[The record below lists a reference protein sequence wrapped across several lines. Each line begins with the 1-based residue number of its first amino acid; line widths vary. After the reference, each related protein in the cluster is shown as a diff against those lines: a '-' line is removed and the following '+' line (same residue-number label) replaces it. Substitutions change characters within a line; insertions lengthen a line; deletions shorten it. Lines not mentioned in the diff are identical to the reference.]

1 MKSLFRSVLL
11 VLFLSVIGIANS
23 QETLT
28 LEKIFNE
35 GLLNAKWM
43 APVRWLPDGDSY
55 LILERREGSP
65 LRDMVRV
72 DAKTNKREV
81 LVAGEKFIPEGSE
94 KPLRLSGY
102 TWSKDNSKLLL
113 FTNTRRV
120 WRYNTRGDYWVLD
133 VKSGNLQQLG
143 KDLPESSLMFA
154 KFSPDAGRVAYVSKN
169 NIYVE
174 TLADRKIKQLTFDGC
189 EYIVNGTFDWVY
201 EEEFD
206 CRDGFRWSPDGLTI
220 AFWQSDT
227 RGTGVFDIIN
237 NVDSIYPSIIPIPYP
252 KVGTTLSSVKVGV
265 ISADGGE
272 SRWISIPGDPRDNYL
287 PRMEFIPES
296 NDLLV
301 QQFNRL
307 QNTNTIWTVSA
318 ESLKTSVL
326 FVETDKAWVDVY
338 DDTEWIDKNKAFT
351 WTSERDGWRRLYR
364 VDRNGKQFIPITG
377 ANFDLISVLRIDEI
391 SGYVYYLASPEN
403 PTEKYLYRSRIN
415 GKGFPERITPDNVH
429 GHNSYNISPNGKWA
443 IHTFH
448 NSTTP
453 PVYTLVSL
461 PSHKLIREFEN
472 NSDVAKEF
480 SALGIS
486 PRQFFKVNIGD
497 VTLDGWM
504 VKPPHF
510 NPAGKYPVIFHV
522 YGEPAGST
530 VQNSWDGG
538 DLWHQYLARQGYI
551 VMSVDNRGVN
561 LPRGREWR
569 KCIYGKV
576 GILAPG
582 DQAAAVQEII
592 KAYPFV
598 DAERIGVWGWSG
610 GGSMTLNAMF
620 RYPDLYQTGIAVAFV
635 ADQQLYD
642 AIYQERYM
650 GLPSTNPEGFKE
662 GSPINH
668 AGNLKGNLLLIHGTG
683 DDNVHYQN
691 CEMLVNE
698 LVKQNKLF
706 QMLAYPMRSHGIYER
721 EGTTLHL
728 YRSMEKYWK
737 DNLPAGSR

>member
-1 MKSLFRSVLL
+1 MKSSFRSVLL
-11 VLFLSVIGIANS
+11 ILFLSVLSVASS

-35 GLLNAKWM
+35 GLLNTKGM

-55 LILERREGSP
+55 LTMERREGSSM
-65 LRDMVRV
+65 RDMVKV
-72 DAKTNKREV
+72 DAKTDKRKV
-81 LVAGEKFIPEGSE
+81 LVAGEKFVPEGSN

-102 TWSKDNSKLLL
+102 TWSGDNSKLLL
-113 FTNTRRV
+113 FTNTQRV

-133 VKSGNLQQLG
+133 VKSGKLQQLG
-143 KDLPESSLMFA
+143 KNLPESSLMFA
-154 KFSPDAGRVAYVSKN
+154 KFSPDATRVAYVSRN

-174 TLADRKIKQLTFDGC
+174 LLADGTAKQLTSDGN

-227 RGTGVFDIIN
+227 RGTGVFNMIN

-252 KVGTTLSSVKVGV
+252 KVGTTLSAVRVGV
-265 ISADGGE
+265 ISSDGGDT
-272 SRWISIPGDPRDNYL
+272 RWISIPGNPRDNYL
-287 PRMEFIPES
+287 PRMDFIPES
-296 NDLLV
+296 NDLFI

-307 QNTNTIWTVSA
+307 QNTNTVWTA
-318 ESLKTSVL
+318 NTESLKTAVL

-338 DDTEWIDKNKAFT
+338 DDTKWLDKNHSFT

-364 VDRNGKQFIPITG
+364 VTRNGQQFMPITG
-377 ANFDLISVLRIDEI
+377 PNFDLISVLQIDEKG
-391 SGYVYYLASPEN
+391 GYVYYLASPEN
-403 PTEKYLYRSRIN
+403 PIEKYLYRSRLD
-415 GKGFPERITPDNVH
+415 GKGVPERITPDNTH
-429 GHNSYNISPNGKWA
+429 GHHSYNISPNGRWA
-443 IHTFH
+443 VHTFH

-461 PSHKLIREFEN
+461 PAHKVIREFEN
-472 NSDVAKEF
+472 NQAVVTEF
-480 SALGIS
+480 GALQIN
-486 PRQFFKVNIGD
+486 PHQFFKVNVGD

-504 VKPPHF
+504 IKPPHF
-510 NPAGKYPVIFHV
+510 DPAKKYPVIFHV

-530 VQNSWDGG
+530 VQNSWEGG
-538 DLWHQYLARQGYI
+538 DLWHEYLAQQGYI

-561 LPRGREWR
+561 LPRGRDWR
-569 KCIYGKV
+569 KCIYEKV
-576 GILAPG
+576 GIIAPG

-592 KAYPFV
+592 KTYPFV

-620 RYPDLYQTGIAVAFV
+620 RYPDLYKTGIAVAFV
-635 ADQQLYD
+635 ADQRLYD
-642 AIYQERYM
+642 AVYQERYM
-650 GLPSTNPEGFKE
+650 GLPSTNAEGYKD

-668 AGNLKGNLLLIHGTG
+668 AGNLKGNLLLVHGTG

-698 LVKQNKLF
+698 LVKNNKLF

-728 YRSMEKYWK
+728 YRSMEKFWK
-737 DNLPAGSR
+737 DNLAAGPR